1 MGRLATQRFTKPHF
15 ISFDPEDGVSKS
27 MDIGS
32 IGTHLYTMLNGE
44 QVGSDEFGN
53 KYYRHKKLLNGRERR
68 WVIFKG
74 KKEASKIPPEWHA
87 WIHHTTNGP
96 LSEAAA
102 QPEDWQQGHI
112 PNLTGTMVAYRP
124 QGSDEMG
131 GHRARATGDYEA
143 WTPGS

>member
-1 MGRLATQRFTKPHF
+1 
-15 ISFDPEDGVSKS
+15 

-53 KYYRHKKLLNGRERR
+53 KYYRNKKLLNGRERR
-68 WVIFKG
+68 WAIYKG

-87 WIHHTTNGP
+87 WIHHTADAP

-102 QPEDWQQGHI
+102 QPEDWQEAHI
-112 PNLTGTMVAYRP
+112 PNLTGTLNAYRP
-124 QGSDEMG
+124 QGSDHRG
-131 GHRARATGDYEA
+131 GKRAAATGDYEA
-143 WTPGS
+143 WSPGN

>member
-1 MGRLATQRFTKPHF
+1 
-15 ISFDPEDGVSKS
+15 

-32 IGTHLYTMLNGE
+32 FGTHLYTLLHGE

-53 KYYRHKKLLNGRERR
+53 KYYRNEKKLNGRERR

-87 WIHHTTNGP
+87 WMHHTTDAP

-102 QPEDWQQGHI
+102 QPQDWQEPHV
-112 PNLTGTMVAYRP
+112 PNLTGTLNAYHP
-124 QGSDEMG
+124 QGSDQRG
-131 GHRARATGDYEA
+131 GTRASASSDYEA
-143 WTPGS
+143 WSPGN